1 MMGPLSRMSS
11 ALPCGRPSTMST
23 STTSARLR
31 IARCRATVPPM
42 LPAPTTVTLNFPG
55 IDRSSSF
62 SRRLAM
68 IGESAYLCRAVP
80 ALKYPR
86 TRGDK
91 QGASLEVNHA
101 IETRQSIGRV
111 KQDPGP
117 KVLVEK
123 VLESAVHAPNHKITE
138 PWRFHV
144 FAGKGRG
151 EFARARAELARIQ
164 AEAEGEEEEYVAGRI
179 SRERK
184 KAFRAPVVIAVI
196 SKGGRDEVETLEN
209 YAACAAAVQ
218 NMQLT
223 AHALDLATIWRTGL
237 VAYHPYMREF
247 FALEAGD
254 KIVAY
259 LYLGYP
265 DVEER
270 PRRRE
275 PASTRT
281 VWHEG

>member
-1 MMGPLSRMSS
+1 
-11 ALPCGRPSTMST
+11 
-23 STTSARLR
+23 
-31 IARCRATVPPM
+31 
-42 LPAPTTVTLNFPG
+42 
-55 IDRSSSF
+55 
-62 SRRLAM
+62 
-68 IGESAYLCRAVP
+68 
-80 ALKYPR
+80 
-86 TRGDK
+86 
-91 QGASLEVNHA
+91 LEVERA
-101 IETRQSIGRV
+101 IETRRSVGRV
-111 KQDPGP
+111 KQDP
-117 KVLVEK
+117 VTRELVEK

-144 FAGKGRG
+144 FTGKGRG
-151 EFARARAELARIQ
+151 DLARARAELAKVQ
-164 AEAEGEEEEYVAGRI
+164 AEAEGEEEELAAGRI

-196 SKGGRDEVETLEN
+196 SRGGRDEVETLEN

-223 AHALDLATIWRTGL
+223 AHALGLATIWRTGP
-237 VAYHPYMREF
+237 VAYHPYMRDF
-247 FALEAGD
+247 FGLEDGD

-265 DVEER
+265 DMGER

-275 PASTRT
+275 PASSRT

>member
-1 MMGPLSRMSS
+1 MKVRE
-11 ALPCGRPSTMST
+11 A
-23 STTSARLR
+23 
-31 IARCRATVPPM
+31 IE
-42 LPAPTTVTLNFPG
+42 
-55 IDRSSSF
+55 
-62 SRRLAM
+62 SRR
-68 IGESAYLCRAVP
+68 SV
-80 ALKYPR
+80 
-86 TRGDK
+86 
-91 QGASLEVNHA
+91 
-101 IETRQSIGRV
+101 GRV
-111 KQDPGP
+111 KADPVP
-117 KVLVEK
+117 KAMIEEI
-123 VLESAVHAPNHKITE
+123 LESAVHAPNHRITE

-164 AEAEGEEEEYVAGRI
+164 AEAESEEEEYVTGRI

-218 NMQLT
+218 NMQLS
-223 AHALDLATIWRTGL
+223 AHALGLGVIWRTGP
-237 VAYHPYMREF
+237 VAYHLYMRDF
-247 FALEAGD
+247 FGLENGD

-259 LYLGYP
+259 LYVGYP
-265 DVEER
+265 DVIER
-270 PRRRE
+270 PRRRQ

>member
-1 MMGPLSRMSS
+1 
-11 ALPCGRPSTMST
+11 
-23 STTSARLR
+23 
-31 IARCRATVPPM
+31 M
-42 LPAPTTVTLNFPG
+42 L
-55 IDRSSSF
+55 
-62 SRRLAM
+62 
-68 IGESAYLCRAVP
+68 
-80 ALKYPR
+80 
-86 TRGDK
+86 
-91 QGASLEVNHA
+91 LEVNRA

-111 KQDPGP
+111 RQDPVP
-117 KVLVEK
+117 RELVEK
-123 VLESAVHAPNHKITE
+123 ILESAVHAPNHKLTE

-144 FAGKGRG
+144 FIGKGRG
-151 EFARARAELARIQ
+151 EFARARAELARLQ
-164 AEAEGEEEEYVAGRI
+164 ARAEREEEEFAAGRI

-223 AHALDLATIWRTGL
+223 AHSLGLATIWRTGTF
-237 VAYHPYMREF
+237 AYHPYMRDF
-247 FALEAGD
+247 FELEAND
-254 KIVAY
+254 KIAAY

-265 DVEER
+265 DMSER

-275 PASTRT
+275 PASSKT

>member
-1 MMGPLSRMSS
+1 
-11 ALPCGRPSTMST
+11 
-23 STTSARLR
+23 
-31 IARCRATVPPM
+31 M
-42 LPAPTTVTLNFPG
+42 L
-55 IDRSSSF
+55 
-62 SRRLAM
+62 
-68 IGESAYLCRAVP
+68 
-80 ALKYPR
+80 
-86 TRGDK
+86 
-91 QGASLEVNHA
+91 LEVNRA

-111 KQDPGP
+111 RQDPVP
-117 KVLVEK
+117 RELVEK
-123 VLESAVHAPNHKITE
+123 ILESAVHAPNHKLTE

-144 FAGKGRG
+144 FIGKGRG
-151 EFARARAELARIQ
+151 EFARARAELARLQ
-164 AEAEGEEEEYVAGRI
+164 ARAEGEEEEFAAGRI

-223 AHALDLATIWRTGL
+223 AHSLGLATIWRTGTF
-237 VAYHPYMREF
+237 AYHPYMRDF
-247 FALEAGD
+247 FELEAND
-254 KIVAY
+254 KIAAY

-265 DVEER
+265 DMSER

-275 PASTRT
+275 PASSKT

>member
-1 MMGPLSRMSS
+1 MEVRE
-11 ALPCGRPSTMST
+11 A
-23 STTSARLR
+23 
-31 IARCRATVPPM
+31 IA
-42 LPAPTTVTLNFPG
+42 
-55 IDRSSSF
+55 
-62 SRRLAM
+62 SRRSVGLVKADPVPKE
-68 IGESAYLCRAVP
+68 IVGE
-80 ALKYPR
+80 
-86 TRGDK
+86 
-91 QGASLEVNHA
+91 
-101 IETRQSIGRV
+101 I
-111 KQDPGP
+111 
-117 KVLVEK
+117 
-123 VLESAVHAPNHKITE
+123 LESAVHAPNHRITE

-151 EFARARAELARIQ
+151 DFARARAELARIL
-164 AEAEGEEEEYVAGRI
+164 AEAEGEEEEYVAGRV

-223 AHALDLATIWRTGL
+223 AHALGLATIWRTGP
-237 VAYHPYMREF
+237 VAYHPYMRDYF
-247 FALEAGD
+247 GLEASD

-265 DVEER
+265 DTTELPR
-270 PRRRE
+270 RRRE
-275 PASTRT
+275 PASSKT

>member
-1 MMGPLSRMSS
+1 
-11 ALPCGRPSTMST
+11 
-23 STTSARLR
+23 
-31 IARCRATVPPM
+31 
-42 LPAPTTVTLNFPG
+42 
-55 IDRSSSF
+55 
-62 SRRLAM
+62 
-68 IGESAYLCRAVP
+68 
-80 ALKYPR
+80 
-86 TRGDK
+86 
-91 QGASLEVNHA
+91 
-101 IETRQSIGRV
+101 
-111 KQDPGP
+111 
-117 KVLVEK
+117 
-123 VLESAVHAPNHKITE
+123 
-138 PWRFHV
+138 

-151 EFARARAELARIQ
+151 EFARARAELARIL
-164 AEAEGEEEEYVAGRI
+164 AEAEGEEEEYVAGRV

-223 AHALDLATIWRTGL
+223 AHALGLATMWRTGP
-237 VAYHPYMREF
+237 VAYHPYMRDF
-247 FALEAGD
+247 FGLEAND

-265 DVEER
+265 DTTER

-275 PASTRT
+275 PASSRT

>member
-1 MMGPLSRMSS
+1 
-11 ALPCGRPSTMST
+11 
-23 STTSARLR
+23 
-31 IARCRATVPPM
+31 M
-42 LPAPTTVTLNFPG
+42 L
-55 IDRSSSF
+55 
-62 SRRLAM
+62 
-68 IGESAYLCRAVP
+68 
-80 ALKYPR
+80 
-86 TRGDK
+86 
-91 QGASLEVNHA
+91 LEVNRA

-111 KQDPGP
+111 RQDPVP
-117 KVLVEK
+117 RELVEK
-123 VLESAVHAPNHKITE
+123 ILESAVHAPNHKLTE

-144 FAGKGRG
+144 FIGKGRG
-151 EFARARAELARIQ
+151 EFARARAELARLQ
-164 AEAEGEEEEYVAGRI
+164 ARAEGEEEEFAAGRI

-223 AHALDLATIWRTGL
+223 AHSLGLATIWRTGTF
-237 VAYHPYMREF
+237 AYHPYMRDF
-247 FALEAGD
+247 FELEEND
-254 KIVAY
+254 KIAAY

-265 DVEER
+265 DMSER

-275 PASTRT
+275 PASSKT

>member
-1 MMGPLSRMSS
+1 
-11 ALPCGRPSTMST
+11 
-23 STTSARLR
+23 
-31 IARCRATVPPM
+31 M
-42 LPAPTTVTLNFPG
+42 L
-55 IDRSSSF
+55 
-62 SRRLAM
+62 
-68 IGESAYLCRAVP
+68 
-80 ALKYPR
+80 
-86 TRGDK
+86 
-91 QGASLEVNHA
+91 LEVNRA

-111 KQDPGP
+111 RQDPVP
-117 KVLVEK
+117 RELVEMI
-123 VLESAVHAPNHKITE
+123 LESAVHAPNHKLTE

-144 FAGKGRG
+144 FIGKGRG
-151 EFARARAELARIQ
+151 EFARARAELARLQ
-164 AEAEGEEEEYVAGRI
+164 ARAEGEEEEFAAGRI

-223 AHALDLATIWRTGL
+223 AHSLGLATIWRTGTF
-237 VAYHPYMREF
+237 AYHPYMRDF
-247 FALEAGD
+247 FELEAND
-254 KIVAY
+254 KIAAY

-265 DVEER
+265 DMSER

-275 PASTRT
+275 PASSKT

>member
-1 MMGPLSRMSS
+1 MDL
-11 ALPCGRPSTMST
+11 
-23 STTSARLR
+23 
-31 IARCRATVPPM
+31 I
-42 LPAPTTVTLNFPG
+42 
-55 IDRSSSF
+55 
-62 SRRLAM
+62 
-68 IGESAYLCRAVP
+68 
-80 ALKYPR
+80 
-86 TRGDK
+86 
-91 QGASLEVNHA
+91 HA

-111 KQDPGP
+111 KQDPVP
-117 KVLVEK
+117 RELIERI
-123 VLESAVHAPNHKITE
+123 LESAVHAPNHRLTE

-144 FAGKGRG
+144 FTGKGRG
-151 EFARARAELARIQ
+151 EIARARAEVARIQ
-164 AEAEGEEEEYVAGRI
+164 AEAEGEEEEFAAGRI

-184 KAFRAPVVIAVI
+184 KAFRAPVVIVVI

-223 AHALDLATIWRTGL
+223 AHSLGLATIWRTGP

-247 FALEAGD
+247 FGLENGD
-254 KIVAY
+254 KIVAH

-265 DVEER
+265 DVTER
-270 PRRRE
+270 SRKRE